1 MNVQPKSKGNDI
13 TSILKHQITRST
25 NGVISLAPGIARR
38 EAHRRIFRHIAQLIE
53 AGRPSDIV
61 TVFESMDKAGE
72 AEQAGGLEYLGRI
85 ANNKPSL
92 SRLDHYVDLL
102 KPEAA

>member
-1 MNVQPKSKGNDI
+1 MIPIEECILGCLLLDPSAFARISGRI
-13 TSILKHQITRST
+13 TEADFGS
-25 NGVISLAPGIARR
+25 

-61 TVFESMDKAGE
+61 TVFESMEKAGE

-85 ANNKPSL
+85 ANNTPSL
-92 SRLDHYVDLL
+92 SRLDHYVDIL

>member
-1 MNVQPKSKGNDI
+1 
-13 TSILKHQITRST
+13 
-25 NGVISLAPGIARR
+25 
-38 EAHRRIFRHIAQLIE
+38 
-53 AGRPSDIV
+53 
-61 TVFESMDKAGE
+61 MDKAGE

-85 ANNKPSL
+85 ANNTPSL